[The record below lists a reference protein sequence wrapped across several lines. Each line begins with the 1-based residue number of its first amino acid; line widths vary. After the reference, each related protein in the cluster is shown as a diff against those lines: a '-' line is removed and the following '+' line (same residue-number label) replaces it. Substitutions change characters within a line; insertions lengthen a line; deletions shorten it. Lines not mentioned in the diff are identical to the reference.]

1 LRASS
6 CFMPYGIMP
15 DSARQEGSATTY
27 GLINSVDHSPG
38 AKDDVANAVAGV
50 IAVGAVPENTVTCE
64 SLDSFFGRTNPD
76 NFAMVNGEQRYVG
89 PPPNIVPHPTKGL
102 PTWMR

>member
-27 GLINSVDHSPG
+27 GLINSS
-38 AKDDVANAVAGV
+38 
-50 IAVGAVPENTVTCE
+50 
-64 SLDSFFGRTNPD
+64 
-76 NFAMVNGEQRYVG
+76 
-89 PPPNIVPHPTKGL
+89 
-102 PTWMR
+102 